1 MPTENQNADRAFQLA
16 LTHHQAGRISD
27 AEEQYQKALDLVP
40 THADALHLYGVLKAQ
55 TGEFPA
61 AADLVEQALAAQ
73 PENADVWCN
82 LGAIYRRAGKL
93 DKATQML
100 THAIQ
105 LDPELADAH
114 NNLGNVLH
122 TQHRWHEA
130 LACYQKALQLAPTVD
145 SLCNASIVL
154 LHVGQVGNAE
164 TLARRAEQAEPDN
177 ALVQACMGS
186 VLSAVGRL
194 PEAVTAYRK
203 SLELDPSN
211 VDARYNLGVTLEQQG
226 DWAGAL
232 ESYRETLARDAA
244 YTRALSATLFMQ
256 RRLCEW
262 DGTEEMFSRVLEA
275 IDGGRRGTTP
285 FSFLAENST
294 SAQQLACARLWTAD
308 IVDTVGPVEDE
319 ARSGHGAKDRITV
332 GYVSA
337 GFGDQPTSRL
347 AVELFEHHDRD
358 RFRTIAYSTRRHKD
372 SPLKRRVQ
380 KAFEQ
385 WVDAEDLSRR
395 ALSEQISADGVD
407 VLVDLRGYQD
417 QAVSEVFAMRS
428 APVQVN
434 FLSFPATMGA
444 DFMDYIL
451 VDPFV
456 VTADQQ
462 ENFAEQL
469 VYLPNCYQP
478 NDTQR
483 QLPEKRPSR
492 DQLGLPEEGFV
503 FCCFNNS
510 YKISPAVFDSWM
522 RILGSVDDSVL
533 WLMDMNPGTP
543 MQDYLRGE
551 AGARGV
557 SAERLV
563 FAERMSHAEY
573 LACLSVA
580 DLFLDTWPYTAH
592 TTASDALWAGCP
604 VLTRAGETFAGRV
617 AGSIVRTCGLEEL
630 VVDSVADY
638 EAAAK
643 RLASEPG
650 QLVQLR
656 ERLALAR
663 KDSPL
668 FDMKRYTRDF
678 ESALERMVEGQRAG
692 RPATGFSVEP

>member
-1 MPTENQNADRAFQLA
+1 MSVENQDADRAFTLA

-55 TGEFPA
+55 AGEYAA

-82 LGAIYRRAGKL
+82 LGAVYRRAGKL

-100 THAIQ
+100 TQAIQ

-130 LACYQKALQLAPTVD
+130 LACYQKALQLGPTVD

-154 LHVGQVGNAE
+154 LHVGQVQNAE
-164 TLARRAEQAEPDN
+164 TLARRAQQSEPEN
-177 ALVQACMGS
+177 PLVQACMGS

-203 SLELDPSN
+203 SLELDPAN

-226 DWAGAL
+226 DWSGAL
-232 ESYRETLARDAA
+232 EAYRETLARDVS
-244 YTRALSATLFMQ
+244 YTRALSATLFLQ

-262 DGTEEMFSRVLEA
+262 DGTGEMFSRVLDA
-275 IDGGRRGTTP
+275 IESHRRGITP
-285 FSFLAENST
+285 FSFLAEDST
-294 SAQQLACARLWTAD
+294 PAQQLACARLWTDD
-308 IVDTVGPVEDE
+308 IVDAVGPGVEG
-319 ARSGHGAKDRITV
+319 AAPTGNGAKDRITV
-332 GYVSA
+332 GYVSS
-337 GFGDQPTSRL
+337 GFGDQPTARL
-347 AVELFEHHDRD
+347 AVELFEHHDST

-372 SPLKRRVQ
+372 SPLRRRVRQ
-380 KAFEQ
+380 AFEQ
-385 WVDAEDLSRR
+385 WVDAEDLSRQ

-417 QAVSEVFAMRS
+417 QAVSEVFAVRS

-444 DFMDYIL
+444 DFMDYIV

-469 VYLPNCYQP
+469 VYLPHCYQP

-483 QLPEKRPSR
+483 RLPEKRPSR
-492 DQLGLPEEGFV
+492 DQLGLP
-503 FCCFNNS
+503 
-510 YKISPAVFDSWM
+510 
-522 RILGSVDDSVL
+522 
-533 WLMDMNPGTP
+533 
-543 MQDYLRGE
+543 
-551 AGARGV
+551 
-557 SAERLV
+557 
-563 FAERMSHAEY
+563 
-573 LACLSVA
+573 
-580 DLFLDTWPYTAH
+580 
-592 TTASDALWAGCP
+592 
-604 VLTRAGETFAGRV
+604 
-617 AGSIVRTCGLEEL
+617 
-630 VVDSVADY
+630 
-638 EAAAK
+638 
-643 RLASEPG
+643 
-650 QLVQLR
+650 
-656 ERLALAR
+656 
-663 KDSPL
+663 
-668 FDMKRYTRDF
+668 
-678 ESALERMVEGQRAG
+678 
-692 RPATGFSVEP
+692 